1 MSSIKIKEFIK
12 LDQIRSTKSIKIIQN
27 IFQYSCIIAA
37 FEGKWLYSRR
47 CKEWAVLWKRWRV
60 LASWCALL
68 KPTDFQMQARSDP
81 TVGTDGWTFGYLPWP
96 FVFEHRFE
104 WEDVRNF
111 IGRHKKH
118 QSKIQKVLWQISSKI
133 CVVRASEEPSK
144 TFFLGRFWSK
154 LAVEPLLESGQT
166 TMNTFPLAKIA
177 AALTKQWGYLEII
190 QCWGWGEGAED
201 FEGPW
206 WLGISRYS

>member
-1 MSSIKIKEFIK
+1 MTRLGQLNQSKSFKTSSSIPASLPHLKENDFIPAGAK
-12 LDQIRSTKSIKIIQN
+12 NGQFCERGDVYWRRDARYSNHRTFKCTRAQIRP
-27 IFQYSCIIAA
+27 YV
-37 FEGKWLYSRR
+37 R
-47 CKEWAVLWKRWRV
+47 
-60 LASWCALL
+60 
-68 KPTDFQMQARSDP
+68 
-81 TVGTDGWTFGYLPWP
+81 TFGYLPWP
-96 FVFEHRFE
+96 FIFGPEHRFE

-118 QSKIQKVLWQISSKI
+118 QSKIQKVLWQITSKI

-177 AALTKQWGYLEII
+177 AALTKQWGYPKIM
-190 QCWGWGEGAED
+190 QCWGWGEVAED

-206 WLGISRYS
+206 WLKISRYS